1 MTAPPD
7 DRGQLDFLQHVQR
20 IFDEGEFVA
29 TYKFALL
36 IALVELAIERG
47 DDTGAPLELDLH
59 SIAEKFIEQYWPH
72 AAPYGAADGAPVAGG
87 IPGRSTRG
95 AAGGALGLRPSR
107 GRVGAALGEFEI
119 HGECEPAV
127 PGDTWRV
134 KLPHS
139 SLV

>member
-1 MTAPPD
+1 MTAPPG

-47 DDTGAPLELDLH
+47 DDTGAPLELDLD

-72 AAPYGAADGAPVAGG
+72 AAPCGAGTCPS
-87 IPGRSTRG
+87 STIK
-95 AAGGALGLRPSR
+95 AAARASR
-107 GRVGAALGEFEI
+107 FF
-119 HGECEPAV
+119 PAV
-127 PGDTWRV
+127 PTICGDSAR
-134 KLPHS
+134 
-139 SLV
+139 